1 MFVLSPLQAEGFPL
15 KKADQLGPDVCLA
28 TDFRPKGEDM
38 VLNVKGGPVS
48 VSTTPA
54 SLSTKT
60 KTYYYAGFSN
70 DTIHS
75 CGLNGKFS
83 NNEADDECEDIYP
96 EKAKLNFYLVLINS
110 VRVIFTK
117 AVAFNTIL
125 TIRALIF

>member
-15 KKADQLGPDVCLA
+15 RKADQLGPDVCLA

-83 NNEADDECEDIYP
+83 NNKA